1 MTTDPGRAKILVV
14 DDETEVCSLL
24 REFFQDRYDVETAHD
39 GAEALRKIGVFRPDC
54 VLLDIRM
61 PNLDGR
67 EVLRLTKP
75 SYPEMEIIMITG
87 VGDGAMAGECQK
99 LGAFAYIMKPIDL
112 DFLERQVRSALKK
125 KGDKADD

>member
-1 MTTDPGRAKILVV
+1 MTSDPGRAKILVV
-14 DDETEVCSLL
+14 DDEAEVCSLL
-24 REFFQDRYDVETAHD
+24 REFFQDLYDVETAHD

-67 EVLRLTKP
+67 EVLRAAKP
-75 SYPEMEIIMITG
+75 SYPGMEIIMITG
-87 VGDGAMAGECQK
+87 VGDGAMARECQT

-112 DFLERQVRSALKK
+112 DVLESQVQSALEKK
-125 KGDKADD
+125 NKRGEY